1 MSGINGPGTRGEST
15 IEVRGEG
22 GEAHP
27 PNCFSLYVGGMRTR
41 VVHNPAIGKMIV
53 ILLL

>member
-22 GEAHP
+22 VRHTP
-27 PNCFSLYVGGMRTR
+27 QIVFLYMLVGCAPELFIIPLLEK
-41 VVHNPAIGKMIV
+41 NPV
-53 ILLL
+53 FPLL